1 MEVQTPEIQNPETS
15 EFRTFNN
22 LDFGH
27 LNAVKE
33 IWPFF
38 QILVQYSDDCPYYG
52 PVLNH
57 NVDNHVLVRLN
68 SLFI

>member
-27 LNAVKE
+27 FNAVKE

-38 QILVQYSDDCPYYG
+38 QILVQYSDDCPYYV
-52 PVLNH
+52 PVFNH
-57 NVDNHVLVRLN
+57 NVGNHALV
-68 SLFI
+68 